1 MVIDFTKKLKKALEQ
16 IEEQEYHELLVH
28 DLQQRRDDTVI
39 SVYGENKWKIVDLL
53 NQKYSRL
60 LENGFDLYN
69 WLNYQNK
76 DEVAYFLNEAG
87 SNALNY
93 SQFKAPSKFHL
104 WFGKKGFIIGIE
116 QKGQGFNASKVDS
129 ERLKDNQGAAF
140 EFFRNCKSK
149 IFFDNDQDAK
159 IVYMEYSV
167 E

>member
-1 MVIDFTKKLKKALEQ
+1 M
-16 IEEQEYHELLVH
+16 
-28 DLQQRRDDTVI
+28 
-39 SVYGENKWKIVDLL
+39 L

-140 EFFRNCKSK
+140 DFFRNCKSK